1 MASLGVLKRISGNAF
16 DHDVVAFGALKRTRF
31 KAGTVR

>member
-16 DHDVVAFGALKRTRF
+16 DHDVVAFGALKPRF